1 MSNDEQRNG
10 ESADRGG
17 GTPAP
22 TPAAPSPGA
31 TGQAANAATAPAG
44 QAASMNPVRRWVLIV
59 GLIALLLLA
68 WYLVSDRLTPF
79 TTQARVNAFVVPIAS
94 QVAGEVLA
102 VDVTNNQYVDKGQRL
117 ARIDTSRYDVALASA
132 RAQLEQTVQN
142 LRSSSASVD
151 AAAAKVD
158 SARANELK
166 AKQDAERLQ
175 RIADLDPGAV
185 SVRRLQVAAATLE
198 EATAGVAAA
207 RAELQRAIEQLGPKD
222 ENNPQLL
229 AARAAVDRAELDL
242 GFTRLV
248 APEDGLVTDLQI
260 DVGNY
265 ANVGQPLMTFIG
277 IHDVWIQADFT
288 ENNIAHVDPG
298 DPVEFV
304 LDVWPGRVLKGR
316 VRSIAFGVA
325 AAESVSA
332 PGQLPSIQTSRDWIR
347 DAQRFPVLIDID
359 DLEEAGELRLRA
371 GGQANVIV
379 YTGEH
384 PLINALG
391 RFLVRFTGL
400 LSYAY

>member
-1 MSNDEQRNG
+1 MASNF
-10 ESADRGG
+10 
-17 GTPAP
+17 
-22 TPAAPSPGA
+22 
-31 TGQAANAATAPAG
+31 
-44 QAASMNPVRRWVLIV
+44 L
-59 GLIALLLLA
+59 
-68 WYLVSDRLTPF
+68 
-79 TTQARVNAFVVPIAS
+79 
-94 QVAGEVLA
+94 
-102 VDVTNNQYVDKGQRL
+102 
-117 ARIDTSRYDVALASA
+117 
-132 RAQLEQTVQN
+132 
-142 LRSSSASVD
+142 
-151 AAAAKVD
+151 
-158 SARANELK
+158 
-166 AKQDAERLQ
+166 
-175 RIADLDPGAV
+175 
-185 SVRRLQVAAATLE
+185 
-198 EATAGVAAA
+198 
-207 RAELQRAIEQLGPKD
+207 
-222 ENNPQLL
+222 
-229 AARAAVDRAELDL
+229 
-242 GFTRLV
+242 
-248 APEDGLVTDLQI
+248 
-260 DVGNY
+260 
-265 ANVGQPLMTFIG
+265 LMTFIG